1 MLQERFI
8 HSGKLENR
16 NVNWSLVLLLQF
28 LQLLKINT
36 KNDDSSIS
44 SFCSD
49 LLGYLRM
56 HLTIPGR
63 RERPDLTGDVP
74 IWRPGEVSRRLIR
87 VVSRTFSGRPLH
99 DLENTSQRRCEVIC
113 CMSLN
118 FFLLFFRNLFDWPS
132 LSKSNSILKV
142 YLEPSRTS
150 NTSNFVRELNS
161 RNSTGF

>member
-56 HLTIPGR
+56 HLTIPGTSWTSR
-63 RERPDLTGDVP
+63 SDGGRPDLTSWGGLSEVDSGRLQDVLRTSP
-74 IWRPGEVSRRLIR
+74 TRPWKHVSGSMWGHLLYVPKFLFTFLSELIRLI
-87 VVSRTFSGRPLH
+87 
-99 DLENTSQRRCEVIC
+99 
-113 CMSLN
+113 
-118 FFLLFFRNLFDWPS
+118 
-132 LSKSNSILKV
+132 KSI
-142 YLEPSRTS
+142 
-150 NTSNFVRELNS
+150 
-161 RNSTGF
+161 